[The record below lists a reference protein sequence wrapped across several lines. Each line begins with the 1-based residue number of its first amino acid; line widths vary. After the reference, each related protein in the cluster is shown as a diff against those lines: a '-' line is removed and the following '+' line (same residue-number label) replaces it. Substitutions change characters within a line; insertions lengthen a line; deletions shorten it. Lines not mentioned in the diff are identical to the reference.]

1 MKSKHMAPK
10 RKSNSLNAKKQTKIT
25 YIDTRNLPI
34 RDIKNM
40 NINPYIK
47 SKHLQN
53 KKNTRNL
60 RKKRKIN
67 KKKVRLLIIILL
79 IILISIIHNVKK
91 DKRIKPVSAI
101 GNIEIENEN
110 INNSNLELEANSSI
124 LEIDSKT
131 TDWNLILVN
140 RYNPLPDDYEFE
152 LTSIENS
159 HKADSRVAESITK
172 MLDDARSEGLKP
184 LLCASYRSID
194 TQTKLYNNKVK
205 EYKKEGLSDKEA
217 KEKASFWVAIPGTSE
232 HHTGLAFDIVSM
244 NYQVLD
250 EKQEETDVQKWL
262 MENCSN
268 YGFILRYP
276 TNKKEITKINYEPW
290 HYRYVGIENAKFI
303 EKKGFCLEEY
313 IEYLKKFE

>member
-10 RKSNSLNAKKQTKIT
+10 RNYINTKYRT
-25 YIDTRNLPI
+25 QNPYIDANNLPI
-34 RDIKNM
+34 RHIKSTS
-40 NINPYIK
+40 INPRIK
-47 SKHLQN
+47 SRKLN
-53 KKNTRNL
+53 SRKNNRNL
-60 RKKRKIN
+60 QKKRKIN

-79 IILISIIHNVKK
+79 IILIAIIHNVKK
-91 DKRIKPVSAI
+91 DKKIKPVSAI
-101 GNIEIENEN
+101 GNLEIENAN

-124 LEIDSKT
+124 PEIDSKT

-152 LTSIENS
+152 LTSIETS

-172 MLDDARSEGLKP
+172 MLEDARSEGLKP
-184 LLCASYRSID
+184 LLCSSYRSID

-244 NYQVLD
+244 DYQVLD

-276 TNKKEITKINYEPW
+276 TNKKKITNINYEPW

-313 IEYLKKFE
+313 IEYLKQFE